1 MSLRDLTVSLPDMPK
16 NADMEAV
23 FKKVN
28 EMVSQVT
35 ITSKIDI
42 HGDKVGKPEFKGLP
56 KELMGQITAQL
67 GQMDVSSQSTNFPKT
82 PLGEGDTWN
91 YNLKISQKEMDME
104 CRLVKI
110 TPTSFFVT
118 TKGNVKTNKEKEGD
132 ISVEGE
138 IQFDR
143 LTGQQ
148 IQSNTKMIIHENGR
162 ASIIHE
168 KSQLVK

>member
-1 MSLRDLTVSLPDMPK
+1 
-16 NADMEAV
+16 
-23 FKKVN
+23 
-28 EMVSQVT
+28 
-35 ITSKIDI
+35 
-42 HGDKVGKPEFKGLP
+42 
-56 KELMGQITAQL
+56 
-67 GQMDVSSQSTNFPKT
+67 
-82 PLGEGDTWN
+82 
-91 YNLKISQKEMDME
+91 ME

-148 IQSNTKMIIHENGR
+148 IQSNTKIIIHENGH

-168 KSQLVK
+168 KSQLVM